1 MDPRSTCTAPVSSDC
16 RPALRAMGKSK
27 AEDLRAELLRAEH
40 RKSEI
45 HWDDSLAVSR

>member
-16 RPALRAMGKSK
+16 RPASRAMGMSK

-40 RKSEI
+40 RKAEL